1 MSSSLAVLELN
12 LLGWHFRELVLELRD
27 KERNKAIEGVLF
39 IGDVVVAEDFLEA
52 VDDAVFG
59 PEVDKVLLEKGR
71 NHRVVC
77 RRPIAKEDVSLDL
90 LVVRFRPNL
99 MELFHCM
106 GVAVERNVVIAFG
119 ERDEVLVIAAVN

>member
-1 MSSSLAVLELN
+1 
-12 LLGWHFRELVLELRD
+12 
-27 KERNKAIEGVLF
+27 
-39 IGDVVVAEDFLEA
+39 
-52 VDDAVFG
+52 
-59 PEVDKVLLEKGR
+59 
-71 NHRVVC
+71 VVC